1 MEKDTRKGVL
11 TPDQE
16 KKLDDILKFDNKI
29 AEGVDGIVIKLVDNQ
44 AIEMLKAQAIEK
56 FGEDVLETI
65 YEIVDVI
72 FEGLDAITE

>member
-1 MEKDTRKGVL
+1 MENDTRKGVL

-16 KKLDDILKFDNKI
+16 KKLDEVIKFKNKI
-29 AEGVDGIVIKLVDNQ
+29 AEGADGIVIKLIDNQ
-44 AIEMLKAQAIEK
+44 AIEMLKDQAVEK
-56 FGEDVLETI
+56 FGEDVIDTI